1 MTIILIY
8 GIISIVKEVKNIR
21 KLSILIIVILL
32 CGCEIDSSGSA
43 VYNKYIDKD
52 TCIIYLSRYEGG
64 ITPMYNQDGTLKVD
78 NKCLESKGEE

>member
-1 MTIILIY
+1 M
-8 GIISIVKEVKNIR
+8 K
-21 KLSILIIVILL
+21 KLSILIIVLFL
-32 CGCEIDSSGSA
+32 CGCENDSLASG

-78 NKCLESKGEE
+78 NKCLESKGE